1 MMNLEK
7 WVVGKMYQMSSN
19 LGNLPKFVTVGAY
32 KVELVKIEH
41 AIAYDSSDYQGSF
54 VAKPPLKMFFDE
66 DIIDGGGM
74 DAVNLVLHE
83 FCHLGFYQYHMKDKD
98 EEHVVNSYANF
109 LTEVLMRSEL
119 KDWLKWQML

>member
-1 MMNLEK
+1 
-7 WVVGKMYQMSSN
+7 MSSE
-19 LGNLPKFVTVGAY
+19 LGDLPKFVTVGAY
-32 KVELVKIEH
+32 KVELIKIDH

-74 DAVNLVLHE
+74 DAVNLVILE
-83 FCHLGFYQYHMKDKD
+83 FCHLGFYQYAMKVKD
-98 EEHVVNSYANF
+98 EEHIVNSYANF

-119 KDWLKWQML
+119 KDWLRWQML

>member
-1 MMNLEK
+1 MI
-7 WVVGKMYQMSSN
+7 YQMSSK

-32 KVELVKIEH
+32 KVELVKIDH

-66 DIIDGGGM
+66 DIINAGGM
-74 DAVNLVLHE
+74 DAVNLVIHE
-83 FCHLGFYQYHMKDKD
+83 FCHLGFYQYAMKDKD
-98 EEHVVNSYANF
+98 EEHIVNSYGNF

-119 KDWLKWQML
+119 KEWIRWQMM